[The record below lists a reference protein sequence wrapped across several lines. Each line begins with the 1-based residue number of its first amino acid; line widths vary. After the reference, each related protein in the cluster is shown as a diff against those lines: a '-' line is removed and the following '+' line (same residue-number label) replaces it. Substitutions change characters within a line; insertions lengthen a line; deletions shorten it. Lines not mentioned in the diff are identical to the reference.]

1 MPIIA
6 NNTNQTD
13 EKGVMV
19 INVPSSGLGSALSVW
34 ECEEAGY
41 GYTHEWG
48 SIERATVFDAEKVK
62 TLDDIERIYGVDITS
77 HNQRNSARI
86 VAVVKTITRQVVVYS

>member
-6 NNTNQTD
+6 NNTSQTD

-19 INVPSSGLGSALSVW
+19 INVSSCGLGSALSVW
-34 ECEEAGY
+34 ECEEAGL

-48 SIERATVFDAEKVK
+48 SIECATVFDAEKVK

-77 HNQRNSARI
+77 HNQRVSAKI
-86 VAVVKTITRQVVVYS
+86 IEVVKTTTRQVVVYA

>member
-6 NNTNQTD
+6 NNTSQTD

-19 INVPSSGLGSALSVW
+19 LNVSSCGLGSALSVW
-34 ECEEAGY
+34 ECEEAGL

-48 SIERATVFDAEKVK
+48 SIECATVFDAEKVK

-77 HNQRNSARI
+77 YNQRNGARI
-86 VAVVKTITRQVVVYS
+86 VAVVKTISRQVVVFI

>member
-6 NNTNQTD
+6 NNTSQTD

-19 INVPSSGLGSALSVW
+19 VTASSKGFGAALQVY
-34 ECEEAGY
+34 ELEPGY
-41 GYTHEWG
+41 GYTHSWEP
-48 SIERATVFDAEKVK
+48 IECATVFDAEKVK

-77 HNQRNSARI
+77 HNQRVSAKI
-86 VAVVKTITRQVVVYS
+86 IEVVKTTTRQVVVYA